1 MVGDRLDTDMGAAVA
16 AGVAGALVLTGVS
29 TGVDVVTAPPA
40 LRPTFVLA
48 GLSEL
53 LAPYAEPSVEVCSS
67 SVRARVAGW
76 QVDVTPVAVQWRGA
90 GPQSLAVRALAAAS
104 WAAADAGRPVPASVL
119 TAGVEA
125 VPTQR

>member
-48 GLSEL
+48 GLPEL
-53 LAPYAEPSVEVCSS
+53 LTPYAEPSVEVGSR
-67 SVRARVAGW
+67 SVRANVAQW
-76 QVDVTPVAVQWRGA
+76 RVDVSPLAVEWRGA
-90 GPQSLAVRALAAAS
+90 GPPSLAVRALAAAS
-104 WAAADAGRPVPASVL
+104 WAAADAGRPVPAPVL
-119 TAGVEA
+119 AAGVEA
-125 VPTQR
+125 VPAQR